1 MLFSEETVSLKLSKN
16 LKRSTYINDKKLLKL
31 INVSENSIEGFNK
44 NDNKISIRLDYVEK
58 REIERS
64 TLYSF
69 NSPFQ
74 LMHADIANLEIL
86 GKSATVR
93 YALLIVVS

>member
-1 MLFSEETVSLKLSKN
+1 MLFSEETLSLKLSKN
-16 LKRSTYINDKKLLKL
+16 LKRSTYVNDKKLLKL

-58 REIERS
+58 REIDRS

-93 YALLIVVS
+93 YVLLIVVS

>member
-1 MLFSEETVSLKLSKN
+1 MLFSEETLSLKLSKN
-16 LKRSTYINDKKLLKL
+16 LKRSTYVNNKKLLKL

-44 NDNKISIRLDYVEK
+44 NDNKIPIRLDDVEK
-58 REIERS
+58 REIDRS

-69 NSPFQ
+69 NSPLQ
-74 LMHADIANLEIL
+74 LMHAGIANLEIL

-93 YALLIVVS
+93 YVLLIVVS

>member
-1 MLFSEETVSLKLSKN
+1 MLFSEETLSLKLSKN
-16 LKRSTYINDKKLLKL
+16 LKRSTYVNDKKLLKL

-44 NDNKISIRLDYVEK
+44 NNNKISIRLDYVEK
-58 REIERS
+58 REIDRS

-93 YALLIVVS
+93 YALLVVVS

>member
-1 MLFSEETVSLKLSKN
+1 MLSSEETVSLKLSKN

-44 NDNKISIRLDYVEK
+44 NDNKISIRLDDVEK
-58 REIERS
+58 REIDRS

>member
-1 MLFSEETVSLKLSKN
+1 MLFSEETLSLKLSKN
-16 LKRSTYINDKKLLKL
+16 LKRSTYVNDKKLLKL

-44 NDNKISIRLDYVEK
+44 NDNKISIRLEYVEK
-58 REIERS
+58 REIDRS
-64 TLYSF
+64 TLYSL

>member
-44 NDNKISIRLDYVEK
+44 NDNEISIRLDYVEK
-58 REIERS
+58 REIDRS

>member
-1 MLFSEETVSLKLSKN
+1 MLFSEETLSLKLSKN
-16 LKRSTYINDKKLLKL
+16 LKRSTYVNDKKLLKL

-58 REIERS
+58 REIDRS
-64 TLYSF
+64 TLYSL

-74 LMHADIANLEIL
+74 LMHADIANLEI
-86 GKSATVR
+86 
-93 YALLIVVS
+93 

>member
-1 MLFSEETVSLKLSKN
+1 MLFSEETLSLKLSKN

-58 REIERS
+58 REIDRS
-64 TLYSF
+64 TLYSL

>member
-1 MLFSEETVSLKLSKN
+1 MLFSEETLSLKLSKN
-16 LKRSTYINDKKLLKL
+16 LKRSTYVNDKKLLKL

-58 REIERS
+58 REIDRS
-64 TLYSF
+64 TLYSL

-74 LMHADIANLEIL
+74 LMHADIADLEIL

>member
-1 MLFSEETVSLKLSKN
+1 MLFSEETLSLKLSKN
-16 LKRSTYINDKKLLKL
+16 LKRSTYVNDKKLLKL

-44 NDNKISIRLDYVEK
+44 NDNKISIRLDDVEK
-58 REIERS
+58 REIDRS